1 MRQFSFKRYLPRSL
15 YGRAALILL
24 VPIITI
30 QIVVSFAFIQRLYED
45 VTVQM
50 TQNMVPQI
58 SLLTEAAGQSAVDLE
73 MRSQRLGVQTRYPA
87 DPTETRI
94 RFYDLSGRAIFTTL
108 QRNIDG
114 LTGVDLVENRKAV
127 RIGAMV
133 NGEVL
138 QMVFPRN
145 RVSARNPHQ
154 LIVLMLA
161 TGALM
166 TLIAYL
172 FLRNQLRPIKRLANA
187 AEAFG
192 KGEVVSYQPSG
203 ANEVRSAGG
212 AFLNMRSRIERQTQQ
227 RTLMLSGVSHDLRT
241 PLTRLKLGLS
251 MQPHSKDTDALIA
264 DVAEMEGL
272 ITAFL
277 DFARSDATEELELC
291 DLRALILDIAENAA
305 RADQKLSL
313 HKIPDAPV
321 HMTIRPSAIKR
332 ALENLTGNATR
343 YGTQARLS
351 LDVLEK
357 SVRITIEDDGPG
369 IPEHKREEALKP
381 FARLDASRNQNK
393 GSGVGLG
400 LSIAADIMRVHG
412 GSLRLGE
419 SAEMGGLSAEMVLP
433 R

>member
-1 MRQFSFKRYLPRSL
+1 MDRYSIKRLLPRSL

-24 VPIITI
+24 VPIVTI
-30 QIVVSFAFIQRLYED
+30 QLVVSFAFIQRLYED

-50 TQNMVPQI
+50 TQNMVPQ
-58 SLLTEAAGQSAVDLE
+58 LELMLKTAPLGELALTERAQTLQLE
-73 MRSQRLGVQTRYPA
+73 AQLPGEQIEPRV
-87 DPTETRI
+87 
-94 RFYDLSGRAIFTTL
+94 RFYDLSGRAVRDTL
-108 QRNIDG
+108 RMRFDE
-114 LTGVDLVENRKAV
+114 LTGVDLVENRKMV
-127 RIGAMV
+127 RLALQTEAGIM
-133 NGEVL
+133 EVA
-138 QMVFPRN
+138 FPRS

-154 LIVLMLA
+154 LLVLMLA

-172 FLRNQLRPIKRLANA
+172 FLRNQLRPIRRLAIA

-192 KGEVVSYQPSG
+192 KGQILPYYPSG

-251 MQPHSKDTDALIA
+251 MQEQSKDTDALLS
-264 DVAEMEGL
+264 DVGEMENL

-277 DFARSDATEELELC
+277 DFARADATEELELC
-291 DLRALILDIAENAA
+291 DLTELITGIVSNAQ
-305 RADQKLSL
+305 RADQSVKLGQT
-313 HKIPDAPV
+313 PDHPLNLKL
-321 HMTIRPSAIKR
+321 RPMAIKR
-332 ALENLTGNATR
+332 ALENLIGNATR
-343 YGTQARLS
+343 YGTNGRVSVDA
-351 LDVLEK
+351 LETA
-357 SVRITIEDDGPG
+357 VRITVEDDGPG
-369 IPEHKREEALKP
+369 IPESQREEALKP

-400 LSIAADIMRVHG
+400 LAIAADIARSHG
-412 GSLRLGE
+412 GSLRLAE
-419 SAEMGGLSAEMVLP
+419 SEDSGGLRVEFVLP

>member
-1 MRQFSFKRYLPRSL
+1 MSQFSIKRYLPRSL

-30 QIVVSFAFIQRLYED
+30 QLVVSFGFIQRLYED

-50 TQNMVPQI
+50 TSNMVPQLE
-58 SLLTEAAGQSAVDLE
+58 LLLNTEDSALAATAETLRLEARHGQETV
-73 MRSQRLGVQTRYPA
+73 RSRV
-87 DPTETRI
+87 
-94 RFYDLSGRAIFTTL
+94 RFYDLSGRAVRDTL
-108 QRNIDG
+108 ALNFPE
-114 LTGVDLVENRKAV
+114 LEAVDLVQDRKQVFITFASDQGLLNV
-127 RIGAMV
+127 T
-133 NGEVL
+133 
-138 QMVFPRN
+138 FPRS

-154 LIVLMLA
+154 LLVLMLA

-172 FLRNQLRPIKRLANA
+172 FLRNQLRPIRRLANA

-192 KGEVVSYQPSG
+192 KGQVVTYHPSG

-251 MQPHSKDTDALIA
+251 MQPPGKDVDALMG
-264 DVAEMEGL
+264 DVGEMENL

-277 DFARSDATEELELC
+277 DFARADATEELEPC
-291 DLRALILDIAENAA
+291 DPVQLVREICDNAA
-305 RADQKLSL
+305 RAGQAVALGTM
-313 HKIPDAPV
+313 PDAGV
-321 HMTIRPSAIKR
+321 EMKLRPMAIKR
-332 ALENLTGNATR
+332 ALENLTGNAVR
-343 YGTQARLS
+343 YGTNARIS
-351 LDVLEK
+351 LEVLETAL
-357 SVRITIEDDGPG
+357 RITVEDDGPG
-369 IPEHKREEALKP
+369 IPEAKREEALKP

-400 LSIAADIMRVHG
+400 LAIAADIARSHG

-419 SAEMGGLSAEMVLP
+419 SVALGGLSADLVLP

>member
-1 MRQFSFKRYLPRSL
+1 MSQFSIKRYLPRSL

-30 QIVVSFAFIQRLYED
+30 QLVVSFAFIQRLYED

-50 TQNMVPQI
+50 TQNLVPQLV
-58 SLLTEAAGQSAVDLE
+58 LLLDTAAENRDELENRALTLQLQAVLSANPVNH
-73 MRSQRLGVQTRYPA
+73 RV
-87 DPTETRI
+87 
-94 RFYDLSGRAIFTTL
+94 RFYDLSGRAVRDTL
-108 QRNIDG
+108 QSRFSG
-114 LTGVDLVENRKAV
+114 LVGVDLVENRKSV
-127 RIGAMV
+127 RLGFEMDTGFMQV
-133 NGEVL
+133 T
-138 QMVFPRN
+138 FPRS

-154 LIVLMLA
+154 LLVLMLA

-172 FLRNQLRPIKRLANA
+172 FLRNQLKPIRRLAHA

-192 KGEVVSYQPSG
+192 KGQMLSYYPSG
-203 ANEVRSAGG
+203 ASEVRSAGG

-251 MQPHSKDTDALIA
+251 MQDQNAETDALIS
-264 DVAEMEGL
+264 DVGEMENL

-277 DFARSDATEELELC
+277 DFARADATEELEPC
-291 DLRALILDIAENAA
+291 DPAALLREVVADAQRMKQSVALGDM
-305 RADQKLSL
+305 
-313 HKIPDAPV
+313 PDVAV
-321 HMTIRPSAIKR
+321 TLNLRPMAIKR

-343 YGTQARLS
+343 YGTNARLS
-351 LDVLEK
+351 LVVLDTAI
-357 SVRITIEDDGPG
+357 RICTEDDGPG
-369 IPEHKREEALKP
+369 IPEEKRDEALKP

-400 LSIAADIMRVHG
+400 LAIVTDIARSHG
-412 GSLRLGE
+412 GSLRLTQ
-419 SAEMGGLSAEMVLP
+419 SADMGGLKVELVLP

>member
-1 MRQFSFKRYLPRSL
+1 MRNISLKRYLPRSL

-24 VPIITI
+24 VPIVTI

-58 SLLTEAAGQSAVDLE
+58 ALLAEAAAQSQDELE
-73 MRSQRLGVQTRYPA
+73 MRAQRLGVEADYPGTPI
-87 DPTETRI
+87 DTRI
-94 RFYDLSGRAIFTTL
+94 RFYDLSGRAIYTTL
-108 QRNIDG
+108 QQSFDT
-114 LTGVDLVENRKAV
+114 LTGIDLVENRKAV
-127 RIGAMV
+127 RISTAV
-133 NGEVL
+133 EGEVL
-138 QMVFPRN
+138 EMTFPRS

-172 FLRNQLRPIKRLANA
+172 FLRNQLRPIKRLAEA
-187 AEAFG
+187 AESFG
-192 KGEVVSYQPSG
+192 KGQVVPYQPSG

-251 MQPHSKDTDALIA
+251 MQPASKDNDALIG
-264 DVAEMEGL
+264 DVSEMESL

-277 DFARSDATEELELC
+277 DFARSDATEELEPC
-291 DLRALILDIAENAA
+291 DPVQLTREVVENAK
-305 RADQKLSL
+305 RAGQSVTLGEMPKTGVDMNLR
-313 HKIPDAPV
+313 PMA
-321 HMTIRPSAIKR
+321 IRR
-332 ALENLTGNATR
+332 ALENLTGNAVR
-343 YGTQARLS
+343 YGTNARVS
-351 LDVLEK
+351 AEVLETAI
-357 SVRITIEDDGPG
+357 RISIEDDGPG
-369 IPEHKREEALKP
+369 IPEAKREEALKP
-381 FARLDASRNQNK
+381 FSRLDASRNQNK

-400 LSIAADIMRVHG
+400 LAIAADIARSHG

-419 SAEMGGLSAEMVLP
+419 SPELGGLSVDLVLP